1 MTDESHVVE
10 TDHTYFSVKRQ
21 MTIEAFIKA
30 TGNKCTEFGE
40 NAAHNE
46 VV

>member
-1 MTDESHVVE
+1 MTSNTHVVE

-21 MTIEAFIKA
+21 MTTEAFVKA
-30 TGNKCTEFGE
+30 TGNKCTRFEK